1 MRRQP
6 EVSVR
11 GSFSETQ
18 KHVTGP
24 LPGVLRVSGIER
36 YPDTAARR
44 RVAPGT
50 AGHNVVTFNGLWHGI
65 SSAKWRVLW
74 SEYLLVAGWTGN
86 LCAAGVGDSI
96 VMTGAGGATGP
107 DARPGRQWDV
117 ALSFA
122 GAQRPYV
129 EQVASAL
136 KARGVR
142 CFYDADEQV
151 RLWGT
156 HLAEELPQIYARESA
171 AVVVFISADY
181 AGRDWTRLER
191 RAAFSRAV
199 IEAGVYVLP
208 ARFDDSE
215 LPGLLPD
222 VVAVDLRRY
231 IPEQFADL
239 VVAKLADLA
248 ISPSPLPGGGDGR
261 PAGGIRVREADPRR
275 LGVHAAISVLG
286 VPDEVPPEY
295 VPRDVDAAGSG
306 VRAKVAAAA
315 ERGGFVLLVGGS
327 SVGKTRCAV
336 EAVKAVLPDWWLVHP
351 AGPGDVAALA
361 QTSAP
366 RTVVWLDEL
375 QRYLDGEHG
384 LTGAVVRALLNHLAV
399 IIGTLWPDRYTAYTA
414 LPGSGGADPH
424 AREREVLDLAYV
436 IRIDPEF
443 SPAEQHRARAAA
455 ARDQRLAIALESAGY
470 GLTQTLAAA
479 PQLVARWE
487 DARTATPYAWAVLTA
502 ALDVA
507 RLGARTPLSADFL
520 RAAAPDYCTSQQQAE
535 APDNWFEQAL
545 AYATGKLHGAAAALS
560 PAGAGIMG
568 RVVGYTVADY
578 LIQHASRERRYAFV
592 PAATWDAVL
601 SHIRDAADTARLAD
615 SASNRLLYRY
625 AIPLYRHAADADDQY
640 AARRLVTLLFERGD
654 LDGAAQVLR
663 ARANAG
669 DEHAARRLADLLAS
683 RGDLDGL
690 RVRAGTGD
698 EYAARRLADL
708 LFERRDLDGAKQILH
723 GWADVGDGHA
733 VRRLTESLA
742 DLLLESGDL
751 DRAAQVLH
759 AAADA
764 GDEDAAFRL
773 AGLLA
778 QRGDLDGAARI
789 LRPRADAGDE
799 DAAFRLAGLLA
810 QRGDLD
816 GLRARAIAGDGY
828 AASRLADLLAD
839 RGDLDGLRARAD
851 AGDEDA
857 AWWLADLLADRGD
870 LDGLRALAD
879 AGDEDAAFR
888 LAGLLAERGDLDGL
902 RALADAGDEDA
913 ASRLADLL
921 AQRGDLDGAA
931 RILRPRADAGDEDAA
946 RWLADLLFERGDL
959 DGLRALADA
968 GDEDAARRLADL
980 LFERGDLDGLR
991 ALADADNWYAARRLA
1006 GLLAERGDL
1015 DGAAQILRP
1024 RADAGN
1030 RAAARRLAG
1039 LLAERGDL
1047 DGLRALAD
1055 AGDEDAA
1062 SRLADLLGQYGDLDG
1077 LRALA
1082 DAGDGYAARRLAGL
1096 LAEQGDLDGA
1106 AQILRPRADV
1116 GDGYAVWVLV
1126 NLLFE
1131 RGDLDGLRALADA
1144 DDGYAARVLVNLLFE
1159 RGDLDG
1165 LRALADADNWYAAS
1179 RLADLLAAR
1188 GDLDGLG
1195 ARIGVGDDAAV
1206 SWLTALLI
1214 EQGRGEEA
1222 ERLRRFGLNPDG
1234 SIAFADTT

>member
-778 QRGDLDGAARI
+778 QRGDLDG
-789 LRPRADAGDE
+789 
-799 DAAFRLAGLLA
+799 
-810 QRGDLD
+810 
-816 GLRARAIAGDGY
+816 LRARAIAGDGY

-913 ASRLADLL
+913 A
-921 AQRGDLDGAA
+921 
-931 RILRPRADAGDEDAA
+931 
-946 RWLADLLFERGDL
+946 
-959 DGLRALADA
+959 
-968 GDEDAARRLADL
+968 RRLADL

-1006 GLLAERGDL
+1006 GLLAE
-1015 DGAAQILRP
+1015 
-1024 RADAGN
+1024 
-1030 RAAARRLAG
+1030 
-1039 LLAERGDL
+1039 
-1047 DGLRALAD
+1047 
-1055 AGDEDAA
+1055 
-1062 SRLADLLGQYGDLDG
+1062 
-1077 LRALA
+1077 
-1082 DAGDGYAARRLAGL
+1082 
-1096 LAEQGDLDGA
+1096 QGDLDGA

-1116 GDGYAVWVLV
+1116 GDGYAVW
-1126 NLLFE
+1126 
-1131 RGDLDGLRALADA
+1131 
-1144 DDGYAARVLVNLLFE
+1144 VLVNLLFE